1 MRHGNYVSHLYGEWM
16 IIIFIGALLALL
28 VGIIW
33 LIHRRTT
40 ASDYLTPVEGR
51 KLPSLE
57 REVLSKL
64 RQNGGPVNRINT
76 SMTTA
81 VLTGPHGDTSAD
93 ECGPD
98 QQPRT

>member
-1 MRHGNYVSHLYGEWM
+1 MRHGNYLSHFYGEWT
-16 IIIFIGALLALL
+16 IIFFIGAVLALL

-40 ASDYLTPVEGR
+40 ASDDLPLVEGR
-51 KLPSLE
+51 KHPSLE
-57 REVLSKL
+57 REVLSML

-76 SMTTA
+76 GMATA
-81 VLTGPHGDTSAD
+81 VLTGSDGDTSAD

-98 QQPRT
+98 QQPRP